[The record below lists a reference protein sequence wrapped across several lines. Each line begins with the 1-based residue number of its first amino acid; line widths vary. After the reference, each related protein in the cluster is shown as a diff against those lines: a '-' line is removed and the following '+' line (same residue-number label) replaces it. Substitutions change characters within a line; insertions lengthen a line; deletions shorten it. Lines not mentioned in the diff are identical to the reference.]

1 MLIGAA
7 TMETN
12 MNVPLKNEK
21 IELLYCL
28 GIPLLGIHSK
38 KVKTNLN
45 NICTSKFIVALFTIP
60 KVLFAIPKVNIHF
73 I

>member
-12 MNVPLKNEK
+12 MKVPLKNEK

-45 NICTSKFIVALFTIP
+45 NICTSKFIVCIIYNTQGKYPLY
-60 KVLFAIPKVNIHF
+60 LSE
-73 I
+73 

>member
-12 MNVPLKNEK
+12 MKVPLKNKK

-38 KVKTNLN
+38 KIKTNLKD
-45 NICTSKFIVALFTIP
+45 IYTSKFIVALFTIP
-60 KVLFAIPKVNIHF
+60 KVKK
-73 I
+73 